1 MYKNFEFLV
10 HFFFTPKW
18 TNMKRVIDLL
28 QNKTQR
34 FSNNCC
40 IHSCVGS
47 KIQVLSVDPT
57 YYAFYLKKEYTVNNR
72 GNSQML

>member
-1 MYKNFEFLV
+1 
-10 HFFFTPKW
+10 
-18 TNMKRVIDLL
+18 MKRVIDLL

-40 IHSCVGS
+40 IHSCVGF

-72 GNSQML
+72 GNS